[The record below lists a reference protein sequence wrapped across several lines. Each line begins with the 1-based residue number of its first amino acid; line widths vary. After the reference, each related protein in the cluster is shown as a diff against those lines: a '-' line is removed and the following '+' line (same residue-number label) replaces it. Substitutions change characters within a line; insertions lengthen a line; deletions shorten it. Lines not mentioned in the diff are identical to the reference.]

1 MIDLHYFN
9 ILLNM
14 YLRYVHLDLFYKRK
28 LIYSQNNMC
37 IQYVKSSLFFTFNA
51 VFWGQADCVEGC
63 KSLQELK
70 WLLTETTEIAAN
82 NHKHRFVVQ
91 LILFINSMKALLNRV
106 IVWFIL
112 VTIRVR
118 GGKVCIYHNPRLT
131 VKK

>member
-51 VFWGQADCVEGC
+51 VF
-63 KSLQELK
+63 
-70 WLLTETTEIAAN
+70 
-82 NHKHRFVVQ
+82 
-91 LILFINSMKALLNRV
+91 
-106 IVWFIL
+106 
-112 VTIRVR
+112 
-118 GGKVCIYHNPRLT
+118 
-131 VKK
+131 